1 VVAVID
7 YGMGNLRS
15 VANAIEAAGADV
27 RVTKQPEDVRDASHI
42 VLPGVGAFGACVDG
56 LHATGLVDVL
66 DEAVRRR
73 GTPFLGICLG
83 MQLLADDSEEGG
95 HVDGLGWIAGH
106 VRRFADS
113 PALRVP
119 HMGWNDVEP
128 AEGSPMFRGIR
139 HPTFFFV
146 HSYFLPADGQPALA
160 GRCEYGEPFAA
171 ALVRGNIW
179 ATQFH
184 PEKSQQNGLRL
195 LQNFLDQ

>member
-15 VANAIEAAGADV
+15 VANAVEAAGADV
-27 RVTKQPEDVRDASHI
+27 RVTTSAGDVGDASHI
-42 VLPGVGAFGACVDG
+42 VLPGVGAFKACADG
-56 LHATGLVDVL
+56 LRATGLVDVL
-66 DEAVRRR
+66 DDAVRRR

-83 MQLLADDSEEGG
+83 MQLLAEDSDEGG
-95 HVDGLGWIAGH
+95 HVDGLGWVAGH

-119 HMGWNDVEP
+119 HMGWNDVDP
-128 AEGSPMFRGIR
+128 AEASPMFRGIR

-160 GRCEYGEPFAA
+160 GRCEYGEVFAA
-171 ALVRGNIW
+171 ALVSGNIW

-195 LQNFLDQ
+195 LRNFLDQ

>member
-1 VVAVID
+1 
-7 YGMGNLRS
+7 
-15 VANAIEAAGADV
+15 
-27 RVTKQPEDVRDASHI
+27 
-42 VLPGVGAFGACVDG
+42 VLPGVGAFGACIDG
-56 LHATGLVDVL
+56 LRATGLVDVL

-83 MQLLADDSEEGG
+83 MQLLAEGSDEGG
-95 HVDGLGWIAGH
+95 QIDGLGWIPGR
-106 VRRFADS
+106 VRRFDDS
-113 PALRVP
+113 ASLRVP

-128 AEGSPMFRGIR
+128 AAGSPMFAGIR

-146 HSYFLPADGQPALA
+146 HSYFLPADNQPALA
-160 GRCEYGEPFAA
+160 GRCEYGASIAA
-171 ALVRGNIW
+171 ALVRENIW

>member
-1 VVAVID
+1 MVAVVD

-15 VANAIEAAGADV
+15 VANALEAAGAEA
-27 RVTKQPEDVRDASHI
+27 RVTASADDVNRASHI
-42 VLPGVGAFGACVDG
+42 VLPGVGAFRACIDG
-56 LHATGLVDVL
+56 LRATGLIDAL
-66 DEAVRRR
+66 DDAVRRR
-73 GTPFLGICLG
+73 GAPFLGICVG
-83 MQLLADDSEEGG
+83 MQLLAEDSDEGG
-95 HVDGLGWIAGH
+95 RVTGLGWIPGH
-106 VRRFADS
+106 VRRFDERLAG
-113 PALRVP
+113 RVP

-128 AEGSPMFRGIR
+128 EDGAAMFRGIR

-160 GRCEYGEPFAA
+160 GRCEYGGTFAA
-171 ALVRGNIW
+171 AIASGNMW